1 MATERMN
8 LISMMNQAW
17 QRKNEVS
24 AEEFEI
30 KVKNLISHA
39 FVEIER
45 MYVDFC
51 KSKGYEYKDDVFYI
65 FQRLIIY
72 FIFTDGD
79 FLQGEYDAYV
89 KYCNWAKIEPLT
101 VDDCKNLYN
110 RLSTED
116 IVNDIKLI
124 NGIRDSIDPVN
135 FTALV
140 QGFCYMSLLGD
151 KSFDENEYYILR
163 CFFQD
168 GYDYCPADWETF
180 KREWK

>member
-8 LISMMNQAW
+8 LINMMNQAW

-24 AEEFEI
+24 AEEYEI

-65 FQRLIIY
+65 FQRLFIY

-89 KYCNWAKIEPLT
+89 KFCNWAKIEPLN
-101 VDDCKNLYN
+101 VADCRSLND
-110 RLSTED
+110 RLTSQE

-124 NGIRDSIDPVN
+124 NAVRDAVDPEN
-135 FTALV
+135 FTAMV

-151 KSFDENEYYILR
+151 KSFDENEYYIIR
-163 CFFQD
+163 CFFQS